1 MNPQYQYKK
10 PQSFLEGRLTVYNL
24 AAMEGRKVAGKYRI
38 RPVDVELSK
47 EKDRKL
53 LLEYDLTRLQIIKR
67 ARSGKAKQVEDDLYP
82 ASGKGQI

>member
-1 MNPQYQYKK
+1 MNHQYRYKK
-10 PQSFLEGRLTVYNL
+10 PQSFLEGRLTVYIL

-53 LLEYDLTRLQIIKR
+53 LLEYDL
-67 ARSGKAKQVEDDLYP
+67 ARMAVIGAAAAKGDIYGNV
-82 ASGKGQI
+82 S

>member
-1 MNPQYQYKK
+1 M
-10 PQSFLEGRLTVYNL
+10 
-24 AAMEGRKVAGKYRI
+24 
-38 RPVDVELSK
+38 DVELSK

-67 ARSGKAKQVEDDLYP
+67 ARSGKAKQVEDDLYH